1 MAMARE
7 GEIQAILVL
16 FPMLLLLHSNTTQAD
31 TFIVGD
37 DLGWTAN
44 ASVGTWPQGKTFFA
58 SDILVFNY
66 DNQLYNVVVTDQVG
80 YNSCTITTNSQV
92 FESGHDRI
100 HLVFGENYFM
110 TGNPNDCQ
118 LGMTMAVTAEN

>member
-1 MAMARE
+1 MARE
-7 GEIQAILVL
+7 GEILAILVI
-16 FPMLLLLHSNTTQAD
+16 FPMLLLLHSKTTQAD

-44 ASVGTWPQGKTFFA
+44 ASVGNWPQGKTFFA
-58 SDILVFNY
+58 NDTLVFNY
-66 DNQLYNVVVTDQVG
+66 DNQLYNVVVTDQVR
-80 YNSCTITTNSQV
+80 YNSCTITMNSRV
-92 FESGHDRI
+92 FESRHDRI

-118 LGMTMAVTAEN
+118 LGMKMAVMAEN